1 MILDA
6 IRRMGRAQGIL
17 GCLVFLS
24 MLPEGVPAESSPWSL
39 RASLGY
45 GEFRKEMSAD
55 SAGLNHLTNPST
67 DPTLNAL
74 GSLAAIESLGRRKD
88 RVQENHVRVGMEYLI
103 GDLQSF
109 GLTSGLS
116 YESSTASCLQ
126 NCGDFNTVYSLA
138 LASSGSATGQITGA
152 SSLAFQTVLPVLEQ
166 VLRPTDYSYLM
177 LDLGLNW
184 YFWKNETWK
193 PYLGM
198 GLGLGKC
205 IGDYDCEALKI
216 APRLGSR
223 YTINPSFYAY
233 VELEYQTKVF
243 SNRDAGIR
251 ILSEPVIS
259 PALHFGV
266 GWNL

>member
-1 MILDA
+1 MLFQDRGR
-6 IRRMGRAQGIL
+6 IRATGVLI
-17 GCLVFLS
+17 CLLFLL
-24 MLPEGVPAESSPWSL
+24 MLPAGATAETSPWSL

-45 GEFRKEMSAD
+45 GEFTKEMSAD
-55 SAGLNHLTNPST
+55 SAGLNHLTNPSS
-67 DPTLNAL
+67 DPAINAL
-74 GSLAAIESLGRRKD
+74 GSLAAIESLGRR
-88 RVQENHVRVGMEYLI
+88 REEVQENHVRLGMEYLI

-109 GLTSGLS
+109 GLTFGLS
-116 YESSTASCLQ
+116 YESSTAHCLQ
-126 NCGDFNTVYSLA
+126 NCGQYNTIYSLA
-138 LASSGSATGQITGA
+138 LASSGSATGQIAGA

-184 YFWKNETWK
+184 YFLKTESWK

-223 YTINPSFYAY
+223 YVISPNLYAFA
-233 VELEYQTKVF
+233 ELEYQTKVF

-259 PALHFGV
+259 PALHIGM